1 VAQFEVFVSQMRR
14 FMMRDMRNR
23 EKSFRREQALQT
35 QELARI
41 ARARKV
47 VADKRR
53 LRAERL
59 NKDSLLASY
68 EAFKKAQIQ

>member
-1 VAQFEVFVSQMRR
+1 MAQFEVFVSQMRR

>member
-1 VAQFEVFVSQMRR
+1 
-14 FMMRDMRNR
+14 MMRDMRNR
-23 EKSFRREQALQT
+23 EKNFRREKALQT

-53 LRAERL
+53 LHADRL

-68 EAFKKAQIQ
+68 EAFKQAQIQ

>member
-1 VAQFEVFVSQMRR
+1 
-14 FMMRDMRNR
+14 MMRDMRNR